1 MCSVPE
7 SWFYR
12 GEPHCDVIT
21 FGLGYVLT
29 GGATGSLTVIYSISN
44 ARI

>member
-1 MCSVPE
+1 MCSVRE

-12 GEPHCDVIT
+12 GELHCDVIA
-21 FGLGYVLT
+21 FGSGYVLT
-29 GGATGSLTVIYSISN
+29 GGATGSLTVSYSVSN